1 MGGQPYETIRTLFPR
16 CSSGL
21 RRTHSSFPICITH
34 QLSRDIIIMEK
45 FDLIQ
50 NCIIIDGLVHTLTTK
65 DEEPNISECQNPC
78 EMCSLNTVCKT
89 QEGHL
94 CNYFDA
100 TQEEYF
106 TQKAYVRISFSID
119 FYNL

>member
-1 MGGQPYETIRTLFPR
+1 MGGLTYETIRTLIPR
-16 CSSGL
+16 RSTCL
-21 RRTHSSFPICITH
+21 RRTNYSIPISITH

-65 DEEPNISECQNPC
+65 AEEPDISECQNLC
-78 EMCSLNTVCKT
+78 EICSLKTICKT